1 MLPLVSLVL
10 LFPQVPPQDGV
21 TLYAPLGEND
31 THLLE
36 LGKKNVHTWAG
47 TAAPGLAV
55 YLRKN
60 GTLLRT
66 YKVGGLPGSG
76 LGGSGGGIQ
85 EVAWDGAVVW
95 DHQFASNA
103 EHSHHDVA
111 ELPNGNLLILVWEN
125 LGRAAAISQG
135 RDSAYLRGP
144 DFWSE
149 KILEI
154 ETSSGSIVWEWRAW
168 DHLVQD
174 YSSAHPNFGGIS
186 DNPQLLNLNFPR
198 RPANHASIPSRAA
211 R

>member
-60 GTLLRT
+60 GNLLRT

-95 DHQFASNA
+95 EAGDICHPQQLCTSQRPLAPPHRQFSQHGTKRGVNRSRSRAM
-103 EHSHHDVA
+103 
-111 ELPNGNLLILVWEN
+111 LLHYAV
-125 LGRAAAISQG
+125 
-135 RDSAYLRGP
+135 LRGMLTHP
-144 DFWSE
+144 RPCLCGVWARA
-149 KILEI
+149 L
-154 ETSSGSIVWEWRAW
+154 SSS
-168 DHLVQD
+168 
-174 YSSAHPNFGGIS
+174 
-186 DNPQLLNLNFPR
+186 
-198 RPANHASIPSRAA
+198 
-211 R
+211 